1 MKIQILMSTYNGSQ
15 YIRTQL
21 DSILAQDIEEKTLL
35 IRDDGSS
42 DNTVE
47 IIEGYRERNP
57 WISYYKGENIGVQ
70 RSFLELMCRAD
81 EDADYIALADQDDEW
96 LADKLSRAVAC
107 LEKMKRESA
116 GSSDVPL
123 LYCSDKQIVG
133 RDLEPLNVTVSRVVR
148 KISFGNALVQNICT
162 GCTAVANRSLID
174 LIKHCPTENP
184 EYIIMHD
191 WWLYLTAACFGK
203 VYYDQEAHIRYRQHG
218 DNTSGAMLNRRRL
231 MKYRLEQMAKP
242 RGEIYRQVEEFEQ
255 CYFIK
260 GGESLGSADARKM
273 ERWRETDTLL
283 RSKNSLKQRIYV
295 VFDKRFFRQKY
306 SDDMVFRLILLLGKL

>member
-21 DSILAQDIEEKTLL
+21 DSIAAQDIEEKSLL
-35 IRDDGSS
+35 VRDDGSS

-47 IIEGYRERNP
+47 IIEKYREKNP
-57 WISYYKGENIGVQ
+57 WISYYRGENIGVQ
-70 RSFLELMCRAD
+70 RSFLELMSQAD

-96 LADKLSRAVAC
+96 LPDKLSRAVAC
-107 LEKMKRESA
+107 LEKMKKESA
-116 GSSDVPL
+116 GSDVPL

-162 GCTAVANRSLID
+162 GCTAVANRTLID
-174 LIKHCPTENP
+174 LIKHCPPEKP

-218 DNTSGAMLNRRRL
+218 NNTSGAMLNHWSL
-231 MKYRLEQMAKP
+231 FKYRVTQLKEP
-242 RGEIYRQVEEFEQ
+242 RGQVYHQVEEFLACFRDEIYIRGMTRNSSLCSEILISEESILKRIRLFFDLK
-255 CYFIK
+255 CY
-260 GGESLGSADARKM
+260 
-273 ERWRETDTLL
+273 
-283 RSKNSLKQRIYV
+283 
-295 VFDKRFFRQKY
+295 RQKRV
-306 SDDMVFRLILLLGKL
+306 DDFIYRWLVLFGKL